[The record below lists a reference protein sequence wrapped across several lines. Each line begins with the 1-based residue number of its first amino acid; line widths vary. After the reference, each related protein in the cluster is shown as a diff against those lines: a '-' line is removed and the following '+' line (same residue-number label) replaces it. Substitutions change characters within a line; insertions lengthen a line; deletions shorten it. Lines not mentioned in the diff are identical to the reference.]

1 MLINYSL
8 HNGMLIMNFTI
19 VLISDFSD
27 SLQEIVAVVYCQLL
41 LILGFALPLAEHI
54 SLSVS
59 IGKYQFFYVFLYLGS
74 LIYLLFVRIDLFR
87 TGAID
92 VVTETDAS
100 ISAKKGKGFNG
111 TENCTSLSDTS
122 NNLENQPR
130 YNNAIVPFGKVRR
143 NNIADHSPTIR
154 NTHVI

>member
-1 MLINYSL
+1 
-8 HNGMLIMNFTI
+8 MLIMNFTI

-92 VVTETDAS
+92 VKTETDSTMA
-100 ISAKKGKGFNG
+100 IGAMEPKIVQVFQILQTILKINLG
-111 TENCTSLSDTS
+111 TTT
-122 NNLENQPR
+122 Q
-130 YNNAIVPFGKVRR
+130 
-143 NNIADHSPTIR
+143 
-154 NTHVI
+154 